1 MIYVNILVLEWGE
14 NQKDLDDAKTNL
26 KEVETKLLEYEFILE
41 TFKQSVIN
49 AGGDYDGSAAG
60 PQNPREA
67 REQMHDGDKPTN
79 KSSTAP
85 SETSKT
91 EYGSVQEQ
99 EDKVPENFS
108 DEEIS
113 DAGSVDN
120 P

>member
-1 MIYVNILVLEWGE
+1 MAQLW
-14 NQKDLDDAKTNL
+14 
-26 KEVETKLLEYEFILE
+26 YEKIPHDSSLF
-41 TFKQSVIN
+41 QVIN
-49 AGGDYDGSAAG
+49 AGGDYDASAAG

-67 REQMHDGDKPTN
+67 REQMHDGDKQT
-79 KSSTAP
+79 KTSTAP

-99 EDKVPENFS
+99 EDKVAENFS

-113 DAGSVDN
+113 DASSVDN

>member
-1 MIYVNILVLEWGE
+1 MAQLSCEKIPHDSSLF
-14 NQKDLDDAKTNL
+14 Q
-26 KEVETKLLEYEFILE
+26 
-41 TFKQSVIN
+41 VIN
-49 AGGDYDGSAAG
+49 AGGDYDASAAG

-67 REQMHDGDKPTN
+67 REQMHDGDKQT
-79 KSSTAP
+79 KTSTAP

-99 EDKVPENFS
+99 EDKVAENFS

-113 DAGSVDN
+113 DASSVDN

>member
-1 MIYVNILVLEWGE
+1 MSSLSKIT
-14 NQKDLDDAKTNL
+14 QKDWQG
-26 KEVETKLLEYEFILE
+26 VIFIYKCGVKINY
-41 TFKQSVIN
+41 FFQVIN

-113 DAGSVDN
+113 DASSVDN

>member
-1 MIYVNILVLEWGE
+1 MTEYDQLVL
-14 NQKDLDDAKTNL
+14 LIYTL
-26 KEVETKLLEYEFILE
+26 
-41 TFKQSVIN
+41 
-49 AGGDYDGSAAG
+49 
-60 PQNPREA
+60 
-67 REQMHDGDKPTN
+67 
-79 KSSTAP
+79 STAP

-113 DAGSVDN
+113 DASSNDN

>member
-1 MIYVNILVLEWGE
+1 MMDPLGHKIHVKPENRCMMEINQQIKLLQLGCEIRPVRSKRNTIPFLTAYDQLVL
-14 NQKDLDDAKTNL
+14 LIYTL
-26 KEVETKLLEYEFILE
+26 
-41 TFKQSVIN
+41 
-49 AGGDYDGSAAG
+49 
-60 PQNPREA
+60 
-67 REQMHDGDKPTN
+67 
-79 KSSTAP
+79 STAP

-113 DAGSVDN
+113 DASSNDN